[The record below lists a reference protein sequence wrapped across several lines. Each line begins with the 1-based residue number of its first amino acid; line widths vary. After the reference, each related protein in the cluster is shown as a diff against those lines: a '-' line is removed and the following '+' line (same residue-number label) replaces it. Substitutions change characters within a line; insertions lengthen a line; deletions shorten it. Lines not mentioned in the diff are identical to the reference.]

1 MKFKPLYEAS
11 YNVTECLKTIGEEI
25 LKGEE
30 PSVVETGS
38 KKKKSMAVAP
48 PLSMCNDLYI
58 LEAFIS
64 IIDFI
69 KVFTLLSST
78 DPFCERISEELNK
91 RGREKILFSLL
102 SIPDATV
109 QESVMACIR
118 CVKLNELEEEE
129 IAFLVNMLDVANV
142 VADVSNQPKP
152 KALGGGGKR
161 RASQDRQQIEEKEPK
176 LQERLLFAVIN
187 QLRDLVLQSDGGS
200 NAASECFRSKYVER
214 TVHFIFEIMV
224 RNLKRTTST
233 REEALLKHKLSFGC
247 LDFII
252 TVSKQLS
259 LRGYLRNK
267 KLMLQVFPRILKYE
281 ERTNDQNSSQDV
293 FVERSW
299 AGRSLAALLST
310 LTHNMSIVDGGKLH
324 PLELKLSAKKKQ
336 AFRVFMRIADVL
348 EGRPDSFENLNEL
361 KFDVGNGV
369 FYVEMLAFREKKMW
383 SEGRMRKQLLHLD
396 DIEWEDRISQH
407 QAFASF
413 HGVG

>member
-187 QLRDLVLQSDGGS
+187 QR
-200 NAASECFRSKYVER
+200 
-214 TVHFIFEIMV
+214 
-224 RNLKRTTST
+224 
-233 REEALLKHKLSFGC
+233 RE
-247 LDFII
+247 
-252 TVSKQLS
+252 
-259 LRGYLRNK
+259 
-267 KLMLQVFPRILKYE
+267 
-281 ERTNDQNSSQDV
+281 SSQKPG
-293 FVERSW
+293 VEKSYPPIRYRQGGAAAFSS
-299 AGRSLAALLST
+299 SLHST
-310 LTHNMSIVDGGKLH
+310 SSS
-324 PLELKLSAKKKQ
+324 P
-336 AFRVFMRIADVL
+336 
-348 EGRPDSFENLNEL
+348 
-361 KFDVGNGV
+361 
-369 FYVEMLAFREKKMW
+369 
-383 SEGRMRKQLLHLD
+383 
-396 DIEWEDRISQH
+396 
-407 QAFASF
+407 
-413 HGVG
+413 